1 MKTMESRPIGWWVMG
16 VVGELLLCGAWLKA
30 QRRRKRRKRRKGE
43 LKHLS
48 KCSIWGSFLSPSS
61 CYIILPM
68 RGIVFPVRVCQR
80 PHSLVFVLHPQQP
93 AYQKT

>member
-1 MKTMESRPIGWWVMG
+1 MG

-48 KCSIWGSFLSPSS
+48 KYSIWGSFLSPSS

-68 RGIVFPVRVCQR
+68 RGDSISRSCVSKAAFA
-80 PHSLVFVLHPQQP
+80 SLCVAPQQP